1 MNNCRRCRMEIMN
14 ELISLSV
21 EGVKKT
27 HLLYKCNLSYSQLTR
42 YLDLLLENDV
52 LTMIDSNENGT
63 LYRKYMSTEKGL
75 LLLEDLNKVLS
86 YFNP

>member
-1 MNNCRRCRMEIMN
+1 MEIMS

-27 HLLYKCNLSYSQLTR
+27 HLLYNCNLSHSQLTR
-42 YLDLLLENDV
+42 YLDLLLDNDV
-52 LTMIDSNENGT
+52 LKEVDSLENGT
-63 LYRKYMSTEKGL
+63 SYRLFKSTEKGL
-75 LLLEDLNKVLS
+75 MLLDDLTKVLS